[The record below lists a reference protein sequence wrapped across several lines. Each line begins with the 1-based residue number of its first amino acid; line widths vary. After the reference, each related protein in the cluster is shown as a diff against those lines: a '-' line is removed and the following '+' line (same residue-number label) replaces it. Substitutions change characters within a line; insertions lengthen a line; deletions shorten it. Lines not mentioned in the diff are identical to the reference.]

1 MLIRKDIKDRPFN
14 PIESFLAGQIL
25 YKARVDRSKSVEIVS
40 WTLHP
45 YPRTRLDRPTLLFRT
60 DLIFRPK
67 SPKARWRYYG
77 KKALRHERMKDAR
90 AEKAALNTGRAWKK
104 KAQ

>member
-1 MLIRKDIKDRPFN
+1 M
-14 PIESFLAGQIL
+14 
-25 YKARVDRSKSVEIVS
+25 
-40 WTLHP
+40 
-45 YPRTRLDRPTLLFRT
+45 DRPTILFRT

>member
-1 MLIRKDIKDRPFN
+1 MSDTSGPANDLKLP
-14 PIESFLAGQIL
+14 
-25 YKARVDRSKSVEIVS
+25 V
-40 WTLHP
+40 W
-45 YPRTRLDRPTLLFRT
+45 FRT